1 MDIKLYHNNSL
12 SNVVNKSITLVST
25 SSSAKFLEPYDEY
38 APVIR
43 YRGKTNF
50 DDVNYISVEQSGSGG
65 FTRYYFLENV
75 TYKSPNIALLT
86 CRLDVLKTYSS
97 FISGLECYLSR
108 SGNKGDLY
116 LPDTRPTLVYN
127 NVEKLSFRDSQN
139 KIEGFV
145 VPGETA
151 EEQKNNGYFV
161 YTTLQTGYL
170 NSNTPWPAGYTPISD
185 T

>member
-12 SNVVNKSITLVST
+12 SNVVDKSLMLVST

-50 DDVNYISVEQSGSGG
+50 DDVNYIGIEQSGTGG

-97 FISGLECYLSR
+97 FIEGLECYLSR
-108 SGNKGDLY
+108 ASGAQGNAY
-116 LPDTRPTLVYN
+116 LMDSKRNLVYN
-127 NVEKLSFRDSQN
+127 NTEKKTFRDSNDQ
-139 KIEGFV
+139 IVGFV
-145 VPGETA
+145 VPGETKGH
-151 EEQKNNGYFV
+151 QRDNGMYV
-161 YTTLQTGYL
+161 LVTLQDEYAIWT
-170 NSNTPWPAGYTPISD
+170 TPG
-185 T
+185 

>member
-86 CRLDVLKTYSS
+86 CRLDVLKTYQT
-97 FISGLECYLSR
+97 FIESLTGYIERTEDSTFGSPYLMD
-108 SGNKGDLY
+108 N
-116 LPDTRPTLVYN
+116 RPIYPMSN
-127 NVEKLSFRDSQN
+127 IEKKTFRDGN
-139 KIEGFV
+139 DNIEGFV
-145 VPGETA
+145 IPGETEA
-151 EEQKNNGYFV
+151 HQKTAGTYV
-161 YTTLQTGYL
+161 LVTLQKGY
-170 NSNTPWPAGYTPISD
+170 D
-185 T
+185 

>member
-50 DDVNYISVEQSGSGG
+50 DDVNYIGIEQSGKGG
-65 FTRYYFLENV
+65 FTRYYYLENV

-97 FISGLECYLSR
+97 FIGGLTCYLKR
-108 SGNKGDLY
+108 SDNKGNKYHLDNRQTGIENMIVKK
-116 LPDTRPTLVYN
+116 T
-127 NVEKLSFRDSQN
+127 FRNSNDEV
-139 KIEGFV
+139 EGFV
-145 VPGETA
+145 VPGEDRPHQAQHGLYVFT
-151 EEQKNNGYFV
+151 V
-161 YTTLQTGYL
+161 MQTYPEPPISSGG
-170 NSNTPWPAGYTPISD
+170 NTPIEPDG
-185 T
+185 

>member
-12 SNVVNKSITLVST
+12 SNVVDKSLTLVST

-75 TYKSPNIALLT
+75 TYKSPNIAILN
-86 CRLDVLKTYSS
+86 CRLDVLKTYST
-97 FISGLECYLSR
+97 FIRSLKCYVTRCDAL
-108 SGNKGDLY
+108 GDPY
-116 LPDTRPTLVYN
+116 MQADRPQRVYN
-127 NVEKLSFRDSQN
+127 TIERKTFRDAN
-139 KIEGFV
+139 NNVVGFV
-145 VPGETA
+145 VPGESKLDQATHGVYVI
-151 EEQKNNGYFV
+151 NVLHDGYKV
-161 YTTLQTGYL
+161 HTT
-170 NSNTPWPAGYTPISD
+170 SS
-185 T
+185 

>member
-12 SNVVNKSITLVST
+12 SNAVNKAITLVST

-86 CRLDVLKTYSS
+86 CRLDVLKTYSD
-97 FISGLECYLSR
+97 FIEGLECYLVR
-108 SGNKGDLY
+108 SGNKGDAY
-116 LPDTRPTLVYN
+116 LPDKRPLKVYN
-127 NVEKLSFRDSQN
+127 NVEKLSFRDSQDN
-139 KIEGFV
+139 IEGFV
-145 VPGETA
+145 VPNESRDH
-151 EEQKNNGYFV
+151 QKNSGIYV
-161 YTTLQTGYL
+161 LSTLQVGY
-170 NSNTPWPAGYTPISD
+170 SEPTPWPEGYTPVD
-185 T
+185 GG

>member
-25 SSSAKFLEPYDEY
+25 SSYAKFLEPYDEY

-75 TYKSPNIALLT
+75 TYKSPNIAILK
-86 CRLDVLKTYSS
+86 CRLDVLKTYQT
-97 FISGLECYLSR
+97 FIEGLTCYIER
-108 SGNKGDLY
+108 TDDATFKNPYMVDDNHPLY
-116 LPDTRPTLVYN
+116 PMK
-127 NVEKLSFRDSQN
+127 NVERITFRDAN
-139 KIEGFV
+139 DNIEGFV
-145 VPGETA
+145 IPGESQADQKANGFYLMSVMTA
-151 EEQKNNGYFV
+151 GFGPYEHGN
-161 YTTLQTGYL
+161 
-170 NSNTPWPAGYTPISD
+170 P
-185 T
+185 

>member
-12 SNVVNKSITLVST
+12 SNVVNKSITLVSS

-50 DDVNYISVEQSGSGG
+50 DDVNYIGIEQSGSGG

-97 FISGLECYLSR
+97 FIEGLECYLSR
-108 SGNKGDLY
+108 SENQGDLY
-116 LPDTRPTLVYN
+116 LPDTRPVKVYN
-127 NVEKLSFRDSQN
+127 NVEKLSFRDSN
-139 KIEGFV
+139 DKIEGFV
-145 VPGETA
+145 IPGETRG
-151 EEQKNNGYFV
+151 EQRNNGYFIV
-161 YTTLQTGYL
+161 SVLQTGYAD
-170 NSNTPWPAGYTPISD
+170 SATPWPPDYHPIPGF
-185 T
+185 

>member
-97 FISGLECYLSR
+97 FIEGLTCYLSR
-108 SGNKGDLY
+108 ASGSKGNAY
-116 LPDTRPTLVYN
+116 LADSKRSLVYN
-127 NVEKLSFRDSQN
+127 TTEKMTFRDAN
-139 KIEGFV
+139 DNVVGFV
-145 VPGETA
+145 VPHETKDH
-151 EEQKNNGYFV
+151 QKANGMYV
-161 YTTLQTGYL
+161 LVTLQNEYGVYGTG
-170 NSNTPWPAGYTPISD
+170 T
-185 T
+185 

>member
-12 SNVVNKSITLVST
+12 SNVVNKSITLVSS

-50 DDVNYISVEQSGSGG
+50 DDVNYIGIEQSGSGG

-97 FISGLECYLSR
+97 FIEGLECYLSR
-108 SGNKGDLY
+108 SENQGDLY
-116 LPDTRPTLVYN
+116 LPDARPCRVYN
-127 NVEKLSFRDSQN
+127 NISKLSFRDSN
-139 KIEGFV
+139 DNVEGFV
-145 VPGETA
+145 VPGETRD
-151 EEQKNNGYFV
+151 EQSANGFYV
-161 YTTLQTGYL
+161 ISVLQDNWG
-170 NSNTPWPAGYTPISD
+170 SVQGGGE
-185 T
+185 